1 MQVWAKTNNVN
12 GFFRDKLRLPTLPAP
27 LKSYK
32 DFRQLS
38 FQKDTLGQLI
48 RLVNK
53 LPSWFPK
60 ILRIDIQRLEIS
72 RLICGEP
79 LQPSTGFFLRRAR
92 DNAHANSLRRVCLF
106 TRCLGMIMLLALA
119 GATPLTAQQTTPP
132 QSSVVVGL
140 LTGEQDIRQLT
151 LKMRNSV
158 YLVEDDDDAKP
169 FAVVQSSGYALS
181 LAFKLSAAGMPATSF
196 PPARRPGGVEYRFF
210 ASERSLISEILLGK
224 IDYAV
229 LTSKS
234 SAEEIQNA
242 DPSYQIVPLK
252 PDSNTVDLVCY
263 NFSHPLL
270 RESAVRRALG
280 HAIDRKNFLRQNLSN
295 EADLSRGPFEEESYF
310 FTSAVKEIKYDPRLA
325 ISLLEAAG
333 WGKLNKDHIRI
344 KNNRPLQFRLFF
356 QEGVKLKEQLARQ
369 IKIDWNQIGIDVI
382 PEPLSAAALNDSL
395 DRGRFDAVLLQH
407 RFADSP
413 ASLLEFFG
421 DGSGAGFL
429 AYKSEQFKHTVSVM
443 RNFNKREDI
452 RTAMMRLQ
460 LILTEDQPATFLFH
474 PWLVW
479 HIINASRYA
488 DYLDTG
494 GKPKPFYE
502 WRLR

>member
-1 MQVWAKTNNVN
+1 MSRSLCRELVWRGPGVC
-12 GFFRDKLRLPTLPAP
+12 
-27 LKSYK
+27 
-32 DFRQLS
+32 
-38 FQKDTLGQLI
+38 
-48 RLVNK
+48 
-53 LPSWFPK
+53 
-60 ILRIDIQRLEIS
+60 LRIWPDGAHRSAWREVRL
-72 RLICGEP
+72 LA
-79 LQPSTGFFLRRAR
+79 LW
-92 DNAHANSLRRVCLF
+92 
-106 TRCLGMIMLLALA
+106 LGMIKLLALA
-119 GATPLTAQQTTPP
+119 GAPPLTAQQTMLSQP
-132 QSSVVVGL
+132 SVVVGL

-158 YLVEDDDDAKP
+158 YLVKAEGDTKP
-169 FAVVQSSGYALS
+169 FAVVQSNGYSLS
-181 LAFKLSAAGMPATSF
+181 LAFKPSATGTPAPSF
-196 PPARRPGGVEYRFF
+196 PPVRRPLGVEYRFF
-210 ASERSLISEILLGK
+210 TSERSLISEILLGK
-224 IDYAV
+224 IDYAI
-229 LTSKS
+229 LSSKS

-270 RESAVRRALG
+270 REPAVRRALG
-280 HAIDRKNFLRQNLSN
+280 HAIDRKNFLRQNLFN

-310 FTSAVKEIKYDPRLA
+310 FASGVKEMKYDPRLA
-325 ISLLEAAG
+325 IALLESAG
-333 WGKLNKDHIRI
+333 WGKMNKEHIRI

-395 DRGRFDAVLLQH
+395 SSGRFDAVLLQH
-407 RFADSP
+407 RFADS
-413 ASLLEFFG
+413 ATSMLDFFG

-429 AYKSEQFKHTVSVM
+429 AYRSEQFKHTVTVM
-443 RNFNKREDI
+443 RNFSKREDM
-452 RTAMMRLQ
+452 RTAVMRLQ
-460 LILTEDQPATFLFH
+460 LILAEDQPATFLFH

-488 DYLDTG
+488 DYLDTD

>member
-1 MQVWAKTNNVN
+1 MSRPFCRELVWQGTGVC
-12 GFFRDKLRLPTLPAP
+12 
-27 LKSYK
+27 
-32 DFRQLS
+32 
-38 FQKDTLGQLI
+38 
-48 RLVNK
+48 
-53 LPSWFPK
+53 
-60 ILRIDIQRLEIS
+60 LRIGPDGAHWSALREVRL
-72 RLICGEP
+72 LA
-79 LQPSTGFFLRRAR
+79 LW
-92 DNAHANSLRRVCLF
+92 
-106 TRCLGMIMLLALA
+106 LGMIKLLALA
-119 GATPLTAQQTTPP
+119 GATPLTAQQTMLP
-132 QSSVVVGL
+132 QPSVVVGL

-158 YLVEDDDDAKP
+158 YLVKDEGDAKP
-169 FAVVQSSGYALS
+169 FAVVQSSNYSLS
-181 LAFKLSAAGMPATSF
+181 LAFRPSVAGIPASSF
-196 PPARRPGGVEYRFF
+196 PPVRRPLGVEYRFF
-210 ASERSLISEILLGK
+210 TSERSLISEILLGK
-224 IDYAV
+224 IDYAI
-229 LTSKS
+229 LTNKS

-252 PDSNTVDLVCY
+252 PDSNTVDLLCY

-270 RESAVRRALG
+270 REPAVRRALG
-280 HAIDRKNFLRQNLSN
+280 HAIDRKNFLRQNLFN

-310 FTSAVKEIKYDPRLA
+310 FASAVKEIKYDPRLA
-325 ISLLEAAG
+325 ITLLEANG
-333 WGKLNKDHIRI
+333 WGKMNKDHIRI

-395 DRGRFDAVLLQH
+395 NAGHFDAVLLQH

-413 ASLLEFFG
+413 ASILDFFG

-429 AYKSEQFKHTVSVM
+429 AYRSEQFKHTVTVM
-443 RNFNKREDI
+443 RNFEKREDI

-460 LILTEDQPATFLFH
+460 LILAEDQPATFLFH

-488 DYLDTG
+488 DYLDSD